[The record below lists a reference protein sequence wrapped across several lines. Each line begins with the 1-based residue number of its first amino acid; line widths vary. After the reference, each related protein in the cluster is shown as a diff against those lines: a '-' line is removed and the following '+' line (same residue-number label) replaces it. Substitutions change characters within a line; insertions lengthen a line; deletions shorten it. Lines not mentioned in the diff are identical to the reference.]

1 MKQVLAIAAAFAMLF
16 TLTLTFGSAQA
27 NPSAQDAPQQTE
39 TATPTGA
46 ATETATATATAIAT
60 TDPCTVSPPKPDLVA
75 PGRNATLNTNTVTFK
90 WKKVECNK
98 RYRVDVRRGAKNGPK
113 IWSRGTKKNQATAT
127 GLVRGYT
134 YFWKVRTCTTL
145 DICTWSN
152 SWSFKLPQAPPAPT
166 KTPTPGATTSATP
179 PSGDPPPQIADYK
192 GPGAYLH
199 DNPNQLWR
207 FDCGLDAKKWI
218 GYLVGT
224 TIYNLPLWY
233 TPNEQIKY
241 ERMDFNLATIVETGT
256 LATNGSGYAWLSVN
270 TAAWT
275 PDHHYHLIFT
285 GKSSGTVHCGHFDVR
300 TANSLAEELS
310 LDHSD
315 AAVEKVYRAAGLEP
329 PR

>member
-1 MKQVLAIAAAFAMLF
+1 MKHALAIAAAFAVLF
-16 TLTLTFGSAQA
+16 ILIGTFGSAQA
-27 NPSAQDAPQQTE
+27 NPPVPYAPQQTE
-39 TATPTGA
+39 TATPT
-46 ATETATATATAIAT
+46 ATAIETATATFTATAS
-60 TDPCTVSPPKPDLVA
+60 TDPCAVAPPKPDLVS
-75 PGRNATLNTNTVTFK
+75 PGRNTTLTSNTVTFK

-98 RYRVDVRRGAKNGPK
+98 RYRVDVRRGGKNGPK
-113 IWSRGTKKNQATAT
+113 VWSAGTKKNQVTAS
-127 GLVRGYT
+127 GLARGYT
-134 YFWKVRTCTTL
+134 YFWKVRACTTL

-152 SWSFKLPQAPPAPT
+152 SWSFTLPKVAPPPT

-207 FDCGLDAKKWI
+207 FDCGLDANKWI

-224 TIYNLPLWY
+224 TIYNIPLWY
-233 TPNEQIKY
+233 TPNEQVKY
-241 ERMDFNLATIVETGT
+241 ERMDFNLAQIVETGT
-256 LATNGSGYAWLSVN
+256 LTANSSGYVWFSVN
-270 TAAWT
+270 TGAWT

-300 TANSLAEELS
+300 TANSIAEEHP

-315 AAVEKVYRAAGLEP
+315 AAVERVYRDAGVEP